1 MHVRSSEHGC
11 LGLDMHQQDRM
22 VVNVVNSPPVAS
34 SVQCEQII
42 RLYGHWSMARTCDL
56 SFLTCG
62 ELRVTAKA

>member
-1 MHVRSSEHGC
+1 
-11 LGLDMHQQDRM
+11 M